1 MFRIIQSD
9 YVDEFYT
16 ATVRV
21 VTLQSLVLPGSV
33 LTFRPALGRG
43 YGRPAP
49 LRAAWFQPAPAV
61 SCLIF
66 PCKGF
71 AQLGHARVRL
81 RTEISFG
88 FHMSLIRP
96 TWTNPCGKNN
106 NWKATWEIIS
116 PFCCCLVFRRA
127 LSAFWIRGHLMHCNA
142 IAVQTG

>member
-9 YVDEFYT
+9 YEDEFYT

-33 LTFRPALGRG
+33 LTFQPALGRG

-49 LRAAWFQPAPAV
+49 LRAACFQPAPAV

-66 PCKGF
+66 PCRGF

-96 TWTNPCGKNN
+96 T
-106 NWKATWEIIS
+106 
-116 PFCCCLVFRRA
+116 
-127 LSAFWIRGHLMHCNA
+127 
-142 IAVQTG
+142 